1 MKFLCLL
8 LPFLVG
14 CARADA
20 STTDLPTLTVEM
32 QADSAR
38 VIATWR
44 RPCDSRGC
52 ADGYRV
58 QWTARDISRLRN
70 TAALA
75 DTLWVPRPAIGD
87 SLVAT
92 VAVTSVR
99 RGITG
104 ATRTATA
111 TVRNPDA
118 APPAVDS
125 LRTDTLTYEGAL
137 LDSFPV
143 VAVRDSLG
151 RSSGELPLFGVRRLC
166 ALARNRYTGDV
177 KILVPDTLTA
187 DAEAR
192 EADRCERARLSYA
205 SERAG

>member
-1 MKFLCLL
+1 MKLLCLL
-8 LPFLVG
+8 LPFLFACG
-14 CARADA
+14 HADA
-20 STTDLPTLTVEM
+20 SSTNTPTLTVEF
-32 QADSAR
+32 QSDSAR
-38 VIATWR
+38 VIARWS
-44 RPCDSRGC
+44 RPCDAKGC
-52 ADGYRV
+52 ADSYRV
-58 QWTARDISRLRN
+58 QWTARDVSRLRN

-125 LRTDTLTYEGAL
+125 LRTDTLSAL
-137 LDSFPV
+137 AAELDSFPTLV
-143 VAVRDSLG
+143 VRDSLG
-151 RSSGELPLFGVRRLC
+151 RKGAALAVGDSVLLC
-166 ALARNRYTGDV
+166 AMSRNRYTGEV
-177 KILVPDTLTA
+177 VTFVSA
-187 DAEAR
+187 DAPAGEEYKIDRACEHAR
-192 EADRCERARLSYA
+192 QSYA
-205 SERAG
+205 EERDG